1 MEGLI
6 TLQEIVGIL
15 IATVQIAP
23 TFGTQGKILLLQ
35 SARTIKLCRCRFS
48 FLYVLAA
55 CNSPIS
61 DSTSARVKST
71 IFRYITE
78 TE

>member
-23 TFGTQGKILLLQ
+23 TFGTLGKILLLQ

-48 FLYVLAA
+48 FFYMFWLLVIHQ
-55 CNSPIS
+55 SVIQP
-61 DSTSARVKST
+61 VQG
-71 IFRYITE
+71 
-78 TE
+78 